1 MSYIQ
6 RLKRTGIVCLFPVVS
21 YGILGPLE
29 IYCGNEKDFSFG
41 LTDFIWLFL
50 GISVAVWL
58 FSSLIFALFK
68 DKINEKICA
77 VILGI
82 GVASYIQNMFMNIK
96 LSEIDG
102 SGMDWESLKSFS
114 YLNIVIWGIII
125 LLTIILSIAL
135 KKKWS
140 ACAMGIASFLS
151 VIQLVAVVFLLIS
164 SVTRTEDTSNLR
176 MSGEGQFEVAADH
189 NIIVLV
195 LDTLGNTQ
203 LENALKVY
211 PDMLDGLSD
220 FTFYNNA
227 DCRYY
232 CTFPS
237 MTHMLTGNDFDFD
250 SNSIQWLNDSW
261 QSDKANKFY
270 DILGN
275 NQYTCSLYSSSSVIY
290 TYGDIDNL
298 YKKFNN
304 VKPADVIIDKR
315 KMLESM
321 GKMSIYKYFPYIM
334 KPYFEILTH
343 QFNDIVTLKEGESII
358 GDNAKFYEA
367 LNEKKLT
374 VNSKLQNAFIIQHL
388 FGTHQPYTNDENAN
402 FVEEA
407 TIEETI
413 RGLIVICE
421 EYLSQLKELGVY
433 DDATVIITA
442 DHGSWYGNDPQPI
455 LFVKKAGETQEQM
468 KVNSAPVSLGDF
480 QATILSLIGE
490 DYSEYGTS
498 IFDWKESDERA
509 RTVYMRGNDENYP
522 AVTNSSFNVYYEYSY
537 VKDKDELL
545 EKMKAGPDNVLM
557 ATPW

>member
-1 MSYIQ
+1 MHILPCLCGK
-6 RLKRTGIVCLFPVVS
+6 RL
-21 YGILGPLE
+21 
-29 IYCGNEKDFSFG
+29 
-41 LTDFIWLFL
+41 
-50 GISVAVWL
+50 
-58 FSSLIFALFK
+58 
-68 DKINEKICA
+68 DKIKP
-77 VILGI
+77 L
-82 GVASYIQNMFMNIK
+82 
-96 LSEIDG
+96 
-102 SGMDWESLKSFS
+102 
-114 YLNIVIWGIII
+114 
-125 LLTIILSIAL
+125 
-135 KKKWS
+135 
-140 ACAMGIASFLS
+140 
-151 VIQLVAVVFLLIS
+151 
-164 SVTRTEDTSNLR
+164 
-176 MSGEGQFEVAADH
+176 
-189 NIIVLV
+189 
-195 LDTLGNTQ
+195 
-203 LENALKVY
+203 
-211 PDMLDGLSD
+211 
-220 FTFYNNA
+220 
-227 DCRYY
+227 
-232 CTFPS
+232 
-237 MTHMLTGNDFDFD
+237 
-250 SNSIQWLNDSW
+250 
-261 QSDKANKFY
+261 
-270 DILGN
+270 
-275 NQYTCSLYSSSSVIY
+275 
-290 TYGDIDNL
+290 DIDNL

-498 IFDWKESDERA
+498 IFDWKEGDERA